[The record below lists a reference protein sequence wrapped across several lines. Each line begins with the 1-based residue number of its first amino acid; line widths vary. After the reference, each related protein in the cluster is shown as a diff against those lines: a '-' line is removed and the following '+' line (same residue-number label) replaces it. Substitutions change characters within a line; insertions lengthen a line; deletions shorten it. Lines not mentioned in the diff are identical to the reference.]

1 VNTINSNAQGNVFWD
16 IQKIKSEVP
25 NQTLRFTLATLQ
37 IIEQTSRNR
46 IVRELLKNLA
56 VNELLLPLNV
66 QLPKVFVVNYSKL
79 PALLYSDVKA
89 ALIQNK
95 LEVNPNNKLA
105 HIQMV
110 VEIEEEE
117 ARKSET
123 GLGILVEL
131 KAIVA
136 FTNATDGKVLY
147 TEAIHNIKGT
157 QSTAALAKNIA
168 YQNLSK
174 QISSRVIPVF
184 ANNYF

>member
-1 VNTINSNAQGNVFWD
+1 M
-16 IQKIKSEVP
+16 P

-95 LEVNPNNKLA
+95 LEVNTNEKLA
-105 HIQMV
+105 HIRMV
-110 VEIEEEE
+110 VEIEEGE

-123 GLGILVEL
+123 GLGVLVEL
-131 KAIVA
+131 KAIVT
-136 FTNATDGKVLY
+136 FTNAAYGKVLF

-174 QISSRVIPVF
+174 QISSRVIPLF